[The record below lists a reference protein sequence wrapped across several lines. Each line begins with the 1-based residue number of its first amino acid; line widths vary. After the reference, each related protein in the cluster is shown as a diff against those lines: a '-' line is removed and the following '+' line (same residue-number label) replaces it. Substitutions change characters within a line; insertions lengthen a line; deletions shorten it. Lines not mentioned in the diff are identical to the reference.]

1 MYCGKVEISGI
12 NTAKLKVL
20 SDEEKEEFL
29 KRTKA
34 GDKSAREELICGNLR
49 LVLSIIQRFGGRKE
63 SADDLF
69 QVGCIGL
76 IKAIDNFNID
86 VGVKFSTYAVP
97 MIIGEIRRYLRDNN
111 AIRIS
116 RSMRDLAYRALG
128 AREELSREKQVDP
141 TPDEIA
147 AKLGE
152 NRESVVRAMEAIVE
166 PISLYEPVPTYLTNS
181 EDVNIYSDMNAY
193 VVLSSEISSQELIDL
208 SKQINKKTIVDLFGQ
223 NACFYSRRLLLTNYF
238 LYRNIDKDPSK
249 ATYQVVEELREDFLP
264 IIEDET
270 GTRIL
275 EPFNHC
281 LCEEIKELSNVEYGI
296 IMLRNFKN
304 CDAEIV
310 VKAYNALVDDENAD
324 SFYKLMA
331 ENNIKVYKG
340 AYNIK
345 SVLLKGGAS
354 LE

>member
-1 MYCGKVEISGI
+1 MRANYQHVKELRKIIKAKKEYAI
-12 NTAKLKVL
+12 NVTENYYNGLFTIEDE
-20 SDEEKEEFL
+20 SDELFS
-29 KRTKA
+29 
-34 GDKSAREELICGNLR
+34 D
-49 LVLSIIQRFGGRKE
+49 
-63 SADDLF
+63 DDLLVVK
-69 QVGCIGL
+69 QL
-76 IKAIDNFNID
+76 ILN
-86 VGVKFSTYAVP
+86 KFFDQFEYITYSDF
-97 MIIGEIRRYLRDNN
+97 GFKYLMTD
-111 AIRIS
+111 AGYQSKLIF
-116 RSMRDLAYRALG
+116 RA
-128 AREELSREKQVDP
+128 
-141 TPDEIA
+141 
-147 AKLGE
+147 
-152 NRESVVRAMEAIVE
+152 
-166 PISLYEPVPTYLTNS
+166 PTYLTNS
-181 EDVNIYSDMNAY
+181 EDVDIYSDMNAY

>member
-1 MYCGKVEISGI
+1 MKLIVELTNI
-12 NTAKLKVL
+12 NQIKRFSKLKNVKYLLVGYKGL
-20 SDEEKEEFL
+20 SFNYSCSYEEDDISNIFVAAKKQKL
-29 KRTKA
+29 
-34 GDKSAREELICGNLR
+34 GLILNAER
-49 LVLSIIQRFGGRKE
+49 LFSD
-63 SADDLF
+63 DDLLVVK
-69 QVGCIGL
+69 QL
-76 IKAIDNFNID
+76 ILN
-86 VGVKFSTYAVP
+86 KFFDQFEYITYSDF
-97 MIIGEIRRYLRDNN
+97 GFKYLMSD
-111 AIRIS
+111 AGYQSKLIF
-116 RSMRDLAYRALG
+116 RA
-128 AREELSREKQVDP
+128 
-141 TPDEIA
+141 
-147 AKLGE
+147 
-152 NRESVVRAMEAIVE
+152 
-166 PISLYEPVPTYLTNS
+166 PTYLTNS

-310 VKAYNALVDDENAD
+310 VKAYNALVDDENVD

-331 ENNIKVYKG
+331 EYNIKVYKG

>member
-1 MYCGKVEISGI
+1 MKLIVELTNI
-12 NTAKLKVL
+12 NQIKRFSKLKNVKYLLVGYKGL
-20 SDEEKEEFL
+20 SLNYSCSYEEEDISNIFVAAKKQKL
-29 KRTKA
+29 
-34 GDKSAREELICGNLR
+34 GLILNAER
-49 LVLSIIQRFGGRKE
+49 LFSD
-63 SADDLF
+63 DDLLVVK
-69 QVGCIGL
+69 QL
-76 IKAIDNFNID
+76 ILN
-86 VGVKFSTYAVP
+86 KFFDQFEYITYSDF
-97 MIIGEIRRYLRDNN
+97 GFKYLMSD
-111 AIRIS
+111 AGYQSKLIF
-116 RSMRDLAYRALG
+116 RA
-128 AREELSREKQVDP
+128 
-141 TPDEIA
+141 
-147 AKLGE
+147 
-152 NRESVVRAMEAIVE
+152 
-166 PISLYEPVPTYLTNS
+166 PTYLTNS
-181 EDVNIYSDMNAY
+181 EDVSIYSDMNAY

-249 ATYQVVEELREDFLP
+249 ATYHVVEELREDFLP

-310 VKAYNALVDDENAD
+310 IKAYNALVDDENAN

>member
-1 MYCGKVEISGI
+1 MKLIVELTNI
-12 NTAKLKVL
+12 NQIKRFSKLKNVKYLLVGYKGL
-20 SDEEKEEFL
+20 SLNYSCSYEEDDISNIFVAAKKQKL
-29 KRTKA
+29 
-34 GDKSAREELICGNLR
+34 GLILNAER
-49 LVLSIIQRFGGRKE
+49 LFSD
-63 SADDLF
+63 DDLVVVK
-69 QVGCIGL
+69 QL
-76 IKAIDNFNID
+76 ILN
-86 VGVKFSTYAVP
+86 KFFDQFEYITYSDF
-97 MIIGEIRRYLRDNN
+97 GFKYLMSD
-111 AIRIS
+111 AGYQSKLIF
-116 RSMRDLAYRALG
+116 RA
-128 AREELSREKQVDP
+128 
-141 TPDEIA
+141 
-147 AKLGE
+147 
-152 NRESVVRAMEAIVE
+152 
-166 PISLYEPVPTYLTNS
+166 PTYLTNS

-249 ATYQVVEELREDFLP
+249 ATYQIVEELREDFLP

-324 SFYKLMA
+324 SFYKLLA
-331 ENNIKVYKG
+331 EYNIKVYKG

>member
-1 MYCGKVEISGI
+1 MKLIVELTNI
-12 NTAKLKVL
+12 NQIKRFSKLKNVKYLLVGYKGL
-20 SDEEKEEFL
+20 SLNYSCSYEEDDISNIFVAAKKQKL
-29 KRTKA
+29 
-34 GDKSAREELICGNLR
+34 GLILNAER
-49 LVLSIIQRFGGRKE
+49 LFSD
-63 SADDLF
+63 DDLLVVK
-69 QVGCIGL
+69 QL
-76 IKAIDNFNID
+76 ILN
-86 VGVKFSTYAVP
+86 KFFDQFEYITYSDF
-97 MIIGEIRRYLRDNN
+97 GFKYLMSD
-111 AIRIS
+111 AGYQSKLIF
-116 RSMRDLAYRALG
+116 RA
-128 AREELSREKQVDP
+128 
-141 TPDEIA
+141 
-147 AKLGE
+147 
-152 NRESVVRAMEAIVE
+152 
-166 PISLYEPVPTYLTNS
+166 PTYLTNS

-249 ATYQVVEELREDFLP
+249 ATYQVVEELREEFLP

-310 VKAYNALVDDENAD
+310 VKAYNALVYDENVD

>member
-1 MYCGKVEISGI
+1 MKLIIELTNI
-12 NTAKLKVL
+12 NQIKRFSKLKNVKYLLVGYKGL
-20 SDEEKEEFL
+20 SLNYSCSYEEDDISNIFVAAKKQKL
-29 KRTKA
+29 
-34 GDKSAREELICGNLR
+34 GLILNAER
-49 LVLSIIQRFGGRKE
+49 LFSD
-63 SADDLF
+63 DDLLVVK
-69 QVGCIGL
+69 QL
-76 IKAIDNFNID
+76 ILN
-86 VGVKFSTYAVP
+86 KFFDQFEYITYSDF
-97 MIIGEIRRYLRDNN
+97 GFKYLMSD
-111 AIRIS
+111 AGYQSKLIF
-116 RSMRDLAYRALG
+116 RA
-128 AREELSREKQVDP
+128 
-141 TPDEIA
+141 
-147 AKLGE
+147 
-152 NRESVVRAMEAIVE
+152 
-166 PISLYEPVPTYLTNS
+166 PTYLTNS

>member
-1 MYCGKVEISGI
+1 MKLIVELTNI
-12 NTAKLKVL
+12 NQIKRFSKLKNVKYLLVGYKGL
-20 SDEEKEEFL
+20 SLNYSCSYEEDDISNIFVAAKKQKL
-29 KRTKA
+29 
-34 GDKSAREELICGNLR
+34 GLILNAER
-49 LVLSIIQRFGGRKE
+49 LFSD
-63 SADDLF
+63 DDLVVVK
-69 QVGCIGL
+69 QL
-76 IKAIDNFNID
+76 ILN
-86 VGVKFSTYAVP
+86 KFFDQFEYISYSDF
-97 MIIGEIRRYLRDNN
+97 GFKYLMSD
-111 AIRIS
+111 AGYQSKLIF
-116 RSMRDLAYRALG
+116 RA
-128 AREELSREKQVDP
+128 
-141 TPDEIA
+141 
-147 AKLGE
+147 
-152 NRESVVRAMEAIVE
+152 
-166 PISLYEPVPTYLTNS
+166 PTYLTNS